1 MPLTDDSIFSDTVD
15 IAQWGI
21 EVNGFDM
28 TELIMVSPAILWREI
43 SFEKYIIAINCMPSG
58 QNLAILFW
66 KVGQ

>member
-1 MPLTDDSIFSDTVD
+1 MPLTDDSIFSGTVD
-15 IAQWGI
+15 IAPWGI

-43 SFEKYIIAINCMPSG
+43 NFEKYIIAINCMQSG

>member
-15 IAQWGI
+15 IAWGI
-21 EVNGFDM
+21 EANGFDM

-43 SFEKYIIAINCMPSG
+43 NFEKYVIAINCMQSG